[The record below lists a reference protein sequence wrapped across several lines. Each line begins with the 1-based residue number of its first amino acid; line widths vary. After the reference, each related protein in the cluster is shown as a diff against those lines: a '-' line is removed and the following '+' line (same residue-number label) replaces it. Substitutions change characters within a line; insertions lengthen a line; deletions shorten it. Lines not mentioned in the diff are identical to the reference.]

1 MGFWVDPL
9 SYLKNCKVH
18 TLLST
23 SNTNL
28 GNFGFEILQGRL
40 LIKYLRYTYSFSMA
54 NGDLTPS
61 FNLLGDMKRGPL
73 SRFNSLVLKMSFE
86 LIKLYNQLGPLTQKE
101 DFFNWK
107 QLLEEILQFL
117 TMVDPGNDKH

>member
-1 MGFWVDPL
+1 MI
-9 SYLKNCKVH
+9 SYILDK
-18 TLLST
+18 
-23 SNTNL
+23 
-28 GNFGFEILQGRL
+28 GNEILQNFPA
-40 LIKYLRYTYSFSMA
+40 LICHKQDALYLQYTYSFSMA

-86 LIKLYNQLGPLTQKE
+86 LIKLYSQLGPLTQKE

-117 TMVDPGNDKH
+117 TMVDPGNDKYQD

>member
-1 MGFWVDPL
+1 
-9 SYLKNCKVH
+9 
-18 TLLST
+18 
-23 SNTNL
+23 
-28 GNFGFEILQGRL
+28 
-40 LIKYLRYTYSFSMA
+40 MA

-107 QLLEEILQFL
+107 QLLEEILQFFVSL
-117 TMVDPGNDKH
+117 FMLEEVEFSISLWPKDKIVSE